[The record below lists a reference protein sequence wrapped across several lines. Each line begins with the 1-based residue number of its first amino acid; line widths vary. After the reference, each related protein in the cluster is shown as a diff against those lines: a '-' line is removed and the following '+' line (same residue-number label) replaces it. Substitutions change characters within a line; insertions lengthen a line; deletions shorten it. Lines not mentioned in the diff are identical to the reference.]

1 MATFTEDRKALF
13 LDALRECANV
23 TVAARSVGISLGTVY
38 NHRKDDPL
46 FAERFQE
53 ALDEAVDMLEYEAH
67 RRAFKGTEEPV
78 FHQGRPTY
86 MYETEPNG
94 EVKLIDEVIRDEESG
109 EETVVQKPVIL
120 IDPETGRPKLNSVRK
135 YSDGLAQFLLK
146 AHRPDKYRERSEVKQ
161 ELSGGLQLND
171 TARAARLAALLQLA
185 QRRAEQGEAPDDTSD
200 LV

>member
-23 TVAARSVGISLGTVY
+23 TVAARSVGISLGAVY

-53 ALDEAVDMLEYEAH
+53 ALDEAIDMLEHEAH
-67 RRAFKGTEEPV
+67 RRAFKGVDEPV
-78 FHQGRPTY
+78 FY
-86 MYETEPNG
+86 
-94 EVKLIDEVIRDEESG
+94 KG
-109 EETVVQKPVIL
+109 EECGSIT
-120 IDPETGRPKLNSVRK
+120 K

-161 ELSGGLQLND
+161 EISGGMQLTD

-185 QRRAEQGEAPDDTSD
+185 ERRAQQGDPTDDTSD
-200 LV
+200 LA

>member
-23 TVAARSVGISLGTVY
+23 TVAARSVGISPGTVY

-67 RRAFKGTEEPV
+67 RRAFEGTKEPV
-78 FHQGRPTY
+78 FYKG
-86 MYETEPNG
+86 G
-94 EVKLIDEVIRDEESG
+94 ECGTI
-109 EETVVQKPVIL
+109 T
-120 IDPETGRPKLNSVRK
+120 K

-161 ELSGGLQLND
+161 EISGGMQLTD

-185 QRRAEQGEAPDDTSD
+185 ARRAQQGETTDDTSD
-200 LV
+200 LA

>member
-23 TVAARSVGISLGTVY
+23 TVAARSVGISPGTVY

-78 FHQGRPTY
+78 FH
-86 MYETEPNG
+86 
-94 EVKLIDEVIRDEESG
+94 KG
-109 EETVVQKPVIL
+109 EECGYIT
-120 IDPETGRPKLNSVRK
+120 K
-135 YSDGLAQFLLK
+135 YSDPMAMFLLK
-146 AHRPDKYRERSEVKQ
+146 SHRPDKYRERSEVKQ
-161 ELSGGLQLND
+161 EISGGMQLND
-171 TARAARLAALLQLA
+171 TARAARLTALLQLA
-185 QRRAEQGEAPDDTSD
+185 QQRASSVEVADDTSD
-200 LV
+200 LI